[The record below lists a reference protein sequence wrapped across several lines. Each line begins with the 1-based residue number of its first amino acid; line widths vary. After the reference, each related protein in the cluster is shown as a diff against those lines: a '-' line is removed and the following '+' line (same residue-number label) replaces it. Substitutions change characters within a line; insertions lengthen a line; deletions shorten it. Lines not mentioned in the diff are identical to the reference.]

1 MDLGM
6 FRGGKAGFWAWVVGP
21 LALMAVV
28 YLPAM
33 LYGRHLNRICDQRT
47 AVLQSIPEM
56 NRQLQRATDTLK
68 RFVPFSAVAS
78 DGGADLNQ
86 RIQKAAQQH
95 GVGIRSLTT
104 EKGDGGGRSGIAY
117 GTVTLQGE
125 GVLAAV
131 INLLDDLQK
140 PESLCHVDAVRLK
153 VMTWEPE
160 RIYSS
165 DIVLRCYGAPAPEGA
180 P

>member
-33 LYGRHLNRICDQRT
+33 LYGRHLNKTCDRRT

-68 RFVPFSAVAS
+68 RFVPFSGVAT
-78 DGGADLNQ
+78 DGGAELNQ

-95 GVGIRSLTT
+95 GVGVRSLTT
-104 EKGDGGGRSGIAY
+104 EKGDGVSHSGIAY
-117 GTVTLQGE
+117 GTMTLQGE
-125 GVLAAV
+125 GALASV
-131 INLLDDLQK
+131 ISLLDELQK
-140 PESLCHVDAVRLK
+140 PESLCRVDAIRLK

-165 DIVLRCYGAPAPEGA
+165 DIVLRCYGASAPEGG